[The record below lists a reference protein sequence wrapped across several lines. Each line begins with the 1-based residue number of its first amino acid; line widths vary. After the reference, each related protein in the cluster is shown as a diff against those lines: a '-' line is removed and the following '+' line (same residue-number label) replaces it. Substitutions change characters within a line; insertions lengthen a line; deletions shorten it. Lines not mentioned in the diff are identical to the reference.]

1 VITEHRTY
9 GPAVPEAGLERPT
22 YVSPLDTIE
31 TYFDWRDWFRGGR
44 EFRTTMSR
52 ANEHWHSRMIPE
64 ALTVPD

>member
-1 VITEHRTY
+1 
-9 GPAVPEAGLERPT
+9 
-22 YVSPLDTIE
+22 VSPLDTIE